1 MTKELEKKNNF
12 DEIDEEFND
21 LMDREFLEMLELIEK
36 HNKGEITPEE
46 MKKLDFIRKSRENL
60 YGGDA

>member
-36 HNKGEITPEE
+36 HNKGEINPEE

>member
-1 MTKELEKKNNF
+1 MTKEQEKKNNF
-12 DEIDEEFND
+12 GEIDEEFND
-21 LMDREFLEMLELIEK
+21 LMDSEFLEMLELIEK

>member
-12 DEIDEEFND
+12 GEIDEEFND
-21 LMDREFLEMLELIEK
+21 LMDSEFLEMLELIEK
-36 HNKGEITPEE
+36 FNKGEITPEE

>member
-1 MTKELEKKNNF
+1 MTKEQEKKNNF
-12 DEIDEEFND
+12 GEIDEEFND
-21 LMDREFLEMLELIEK
+21 LMDSEFLEMLELIEK
-36 HNKGEITPEE
+36 FNKGEITPEE